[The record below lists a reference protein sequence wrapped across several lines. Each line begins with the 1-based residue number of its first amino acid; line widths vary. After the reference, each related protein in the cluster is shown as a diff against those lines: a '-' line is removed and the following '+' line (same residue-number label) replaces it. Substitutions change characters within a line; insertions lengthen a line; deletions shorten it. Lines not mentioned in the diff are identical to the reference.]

1 MAGRRIGRLLAAMPI
16 LFLAGSV
23 ASWAQAG
30 AAEENASHRK
40 IDFYVLSLSWAP
52 SYCAR
57 RGDKA
62 DKALCD
68 ATPSYGFVVQG
79 LWPQYNQ
86 GYPLNC
92 ISAGSDK
99 VSADNLGAIAHI
111 MPRTGSAV
119 REWQTHGRCS
129 GLTQDDYFAT
139 IRAAY
144 KAVALPSDI
153 PHLGR
158 SVRPVDVANA
168 FLKANPGLPR
178 NGISVGC
185 SSRFLREIHIC
196 LTTGLKFRSCPA
208 VQQSMCRLPR
218 VAMPPR

>member
-1 MAGRRIGRLLAAMPI
+1 MPILLLAASI
-16 LFLAGSV
+16 

-30 AAEENASHRK
+30 ATEGHSPHRK
-40 IDFYVLSLSWAP
+40 IAFYVLSLSWAP

-57 RGDKA
+57 RGDRA

-68 ATPSYGFVVQG
+68 ATPSYGFVVHG
-79 LWPQYNQ
+79 LWPQYDQ
-86 GYPLNC
+86 DYPPNC
-92 ISAGSDK
+92 ASADGEK
-99 VSADNLGAIAHI
+99 VSADNLSAIAPI
-111 MPRTGSAV
+111 MPRTGLAS

-129 GLTQDDYFAT
+129 GLAQDDYFAA

-144 KAVALPSDI
+144 KAVTLPQDI

-158 SVRPVDVANA
+158 SVRPIDVLNA
-168 FLKANPGLPR
+168 FLKANPGMPR
-178 NGISVGC
+178 NGISIGC
-185 SSRFLREIHIC
+185 SRRFLREIHIC

>member
-1 MAGRRIGRLLAAMPI
+1 MEGRSIGRLLTV
-16 LFLAGSV
+16 LLLSLLAGSV
-23 ASWAQAG
+23 AARSQDRPG
-30 AAEENASHRK
+30 QESVPHRK
-40 IDFYVLSLSWAP
+40 IDFYVLSLSWVP

-62 DKALCD
+62 DRSLCD
-68 ATPSYGFVVQG
+68 AVPSYGFVVRG

-92 ISAGSDK
+92 PGADGDKISPA
-99 VSADNLGAIAHI
+99 NLHAIAHI
-111 MPRTGSAV
+111 MPRTGLAA

-129 GLTQDDYFAT
+129 GLDQDDYFAT
-139 IRAAY
+139 VRAAY
-144 KAVALPSDI
+144 KTVTLPSAF

-158 SVRPVDVANA
+158 SVRPLDVTNA

-178 NGISVGC
+178 NGISISC
-185 SSRFLREIHIC
+185 DSRFLREVHIC
-196 LTTGLKFRSCPA
+196 LTTDLKFRACPA

-218 VAMPPR
+218 VAMPPQ